1 MTDKIHVMLVEDHA
15 GYREVIARAL
25 KREHNVTL
33 TSQFGTAEIALRSL
47 EDRETRQTPD
57 LILLDLNLPGMSG
70 LDALPRFLETLPDAK
85 IMILTQSDNEA
96 DVMQAISRGASGYLL
111 KSSTANQ
118 IRQGIQTIMDGGAPL
133 DPGVATFILNTL
145 KTRAHKP
152 APEYILTEREMEI
165 LTLLAEGLVKKE
177 IATRLGISSHT
188 VITHVSHIYD
198 KLQATNA
205 PSAINKA
212 YRLGIFPTRHAE

>member
-25 KREHNVTL
+25 KRERDITL

-47 EDRETRQTPD
+47 QDHETRQVPD

-70 LDALPRFLETLPDAK
+70 LDALPRFLATLPNTK

-96 DVMQAISRGASGYLL
+96 DVTKAITLGASGYLL

-133 DPGVATFILNTL
+133 DPSVATFILNTL
-145 KTRAHKP
+145 KSQVKKP
-152 APEYILTEREMEI
+152 TPEMMLTEREMEI

-177 IATRLGISSHT
+177 IAARLAISSHT
-188 VITHVSHIYD
+188 VITHVSHIYQ
-198 KLQATNA
+198 KLHATNA
-205 PSAINKA
+205 PSAI
-212 YRLGIFPTRHAE
+212 TR

>member
-25 KREHNVTL
+25 KRERDITL

-47 EDRETRQTPD
+47 QDHETRQVPD
-57 LILLDLNLPGMSG
+57 LILLDLNLPGISG
-70 LDALPRFLETLPDAK
+70 LDALPRFLATLPNTK

-96 DVMQAISRGASGYLL
+96 DVTKAITLGASGYLL

-133 DPGVATFILNTL
+133 DPSVATFILNTL
-145 KTRAHKP
+145 KSQVKKP
-152 APEYILTEREMEI
+152 TPEMMLTEREMEI

-177 IATRLGISSHT
+177 IAARLAISSHT
-188 VITHVSHIYD
+188 VITHVSHIYQ
-198 KLQATNA
+198 KLHATNA

-212 YRLGIFPTRHAE
+212 YKLGLFPTRNIE